1 MSMRKI
7 NLVSA
12 LLLLAFYVCAGV
24 NLKAQDAV
32 ASPTATPSDEAKSA
46 LEKQAYALLEDVVT
60 DAQAL
65 KLPEN
70 RVRMQVAAADLLWKR
85 DEGRARTLFTNAAA
99 ALTELLQQANGNN
112 DRQAFNQARTGVQL
126 RQELVLAVAR
136 HDAPLAYQIFQTTR
150 PQQQTATDVR
160 GGRQFMNDDSFLEQ
174 RLLALVAATDPALAL
189 RKAEEMLDK
198 GDYSATLASVLT
210 QLQQKDKTAA
220 ARLSDKILA
229 RLQPDNLLASREA
242 DNLAFTLLQPGPRP
256 GDTPQPASAQTT
268 TGNTMQVLNDA
279 AYRSLMENLIAAAL
293 KATPNQIGTTN
304 GFGGPRGGGLAIN
317 GQITGGGRGTRT
329 TVTTSSSSPSQPT
342 DAQVEQSNARMMLM
356 TLQMLLPQ
364 IDQYASSRAPAVRQK
379 LTELGTGNNNNPRAA
394 MVQLASAMQQGTS
407 DSLLAA
413 AATAPPQLQ
422 SRIYQQAAFK
432 ALDEG
437 NVDRARQIASDHLDA
452 DTRGTVTQAIETK
465 QTITKAKANQLEDV
479 RQTLAR
485 LSSDEERVELL
496 LQLADA
502 AQADNQKL
510 ALQFL
515 EEARTLVMR
524 RATSYPELD
533 RQVQVAH
540 AYVALDPA
548 RGFEVLEPGIN
559 QLNELLPAAAAL
571 SGFELNVFKDGEM
584 ALSGNNMLGSMVSRY
599 GQELAVLAKSDF
611 ERAKTTADRFQY
623 PEARL
628 LVRLAIV
635 QGVLGTR
642 SVPINNRFN
651 NRRGFAQNAPVI
663 VRQ

>member
-12 LLLLAFYVCAGV
+12 LLFFAFYLGGGTGAT
-24 NLKAQDAV
+24 LKAQDAA
-32 ASPTATPSDEAKSA
+32 ASPTVTPSDEAKSA

-150 PQQQTATDVR
+150 PPQQTATDVR
-160 GGRQFMNDDSFLEQ
+160 GARQFMNDDSFLEQ

-198 GDYSATLASVLT
+198 GDYSAMLASVLA

-242 DNLAFTLLQPGPRP
+242 DSLAFTLLQPGPRP
-256 GDTPQPASAQTT
+256 GDTQQPANTQTT
-268 TGNTMQVLNDA
+268 TGNTTQVLNDA

-293 KATPNQIGTTN
+293 KATPAPAGATR
-304 GFGGPRGGGLAIN
+304 GGQGGVRGGG
-317 GQITGGGRGTRT
+317 GGGVNVVRGGQTIII
-329 TVTTSSSSPSQPT
+329 PT
-342 DAQVEQSNARMMLM
+342 QSDAQIEQSNARMMLM

-364 IDQYASSRAPAVRQK
+364 IDQYVPARAQAVRQK
-379 LTELGTGNNNNPRAA
+379 LTELGTGNNNNPRAN
-394 MVQLASAMQQGTS
+394 MTQLASAMQQGTS

-413 AATAPPQLQ
+413 ATTAPPQLQ
-422 SRIYQQAAFK
+422 ARIYQQAAFK

-437 NVDRARQIASDHLDA
+437 NVERARQIASDHLDA

-465 QTITKAKANQLEDV
+465 QTIIKAKANQLEDV

-502 AQADNQKL
+502 ARADNQKL

-515 EEARTLVMR
+515 EEARTLVTR

-533 RQVQVAH
+533 RQLQVAH
-540 AYVALDPA
+540 AYAALDPA
-548 RGFEVLEPGIN
+548 RGFEVLEPGIS

-584 ALSGNNMLGSMVSRY
+584 ALPGNNMLGSMVSRY

-635 QGVLGTR
+635 QGVLGGR
-642 SVPINNRFN
+642 SVPVNNRFN
-651 NRRGFAQNAPVI
+651 NRRGFAQTAPVI